1 MSEAAQGWFDRVVLD
16 NPIIRREAVPRAI
29 RRASPGVRQGLL
41 AAALIGPA
49 VLGVY
54 LRSIGDE
61 FSSII
66 GLVAVWAWAGLTVLV
81 AGLETSRAIGQ
92 ERLQGTWD
100 MLVLTRLGGR
110 AIVTGKLL
118 GALVPLWCVGVA
130 LLPFCLIVLYS
141 TADLGWAYILL
152 GAYAT
157 AIIGGTAA
165 ASLGLCCSM
174 LFRTI
179 LGAQLAT
186 VFAGWVA
193 AQLLPALAMVPIDL
207 MMVDSHDVLTYGAYA
222 AIILEPGYI
231 ALAILLTRL
240 EHLDRRFRQGRG

>member
-1 MSEAAQGWFDRVVLD
+1 MSEAAQGWFEQVVLD

-54 LRSIGDE
+54 LRSISDE
-61 FSSII
+61 FASII

-81 AGLETSRAIGQ
+81 AALETSRAIGQ

-100 MLVLTRLGGR
+100 MLVLTRVGGR
-110 AIVTGKLL
+110 AIVAGKLL
-118 GALVPLWCVGVA
+118 GALLPLWAVGVI
-130 LLPFCLIVLYS
+130 LLPFCLPLIY
-141 TADLGWAYILL
+141 APENPDWALHLL
-152 GAYAT
+152 GAYAVAT
-157 AIIGGTAA
+157 IAGTAA

-179 LGAQLAT
+179 FGAQLAT

-231 ALAILLTRL
+231 ALAILLTRF